1 VSRSAPTTSLPPVL
15 LSAGEAEV
23 TVEPGDGCRVGS
35 LRLGGVELLRTA
47 GDAAAQ
53 PGDVFG
59 YGSFPMVPW
68 AGRVDHGRWR
78 NAQVSHELPIDM
90 PPHAIHGTG
99 VRAVWAG
106 AGAPVVEASAATAA
120 FYYDLAAPWPYAG
133 RVTQLFELTP
143 ESLRTT
149 LSVETAA
156 DSFPAQVGWH
166 PWFRKRLSA
175 DGAVA
180 RLDFAPAWQE
190 ERGPDHLPTGRRIAP
205 LPGPRDDCFGLPDGV
220 AATLVWEGELSLEIT
235 SDCAWLVVFDEQ
247 PDAICVEPQS
257 GPPNGLNTAPR
268 LVTPIEPLEASTTW
282 SWRRPAAPS
291 ADARDL

>member
-1 VSRSAPTTSLPPVL
+1 VPRSAPTPASPVQL
-15 LSAGEAEV
+15 TAGDAEV
-23 TVEPGDGCRVGS
+23 SVLPADGCRVGS
-35 LRLGGVELLRTA
+35 LRLAGTELLRSGQDAEARA
-47 GDAAAQ
+47 G
-53 PGDVFG
+53 GVFAT
-59 YGSFPMVPW
+59 GSFAMVPW
-68 AGRVDHGRWR
+68 AGRVDRGRWR
-78 NAQVSHELPIDM
+78 NGQVDHRLPIDM

-99 VRAVWAG
+99 VRTAWSL
-106 AGAPVVEASAATAA
+106 ASAPTSDTAA
-120 FYYDLAAPWPYAG
+120 FYYDLTDPWPYAG

-166 PWFRKRLSA
+166 PWFRKRLRP
-175 DGAVA
+175 DGPEA

-190 ERGPDHLPTGRRIAP
+190 QRGDDHLPTGRRIDP

-235 SDCAWLVVFDEQ
+235 ADVDWLVVYDEQ
-247 PDAICVEPQS
+247 RDAICVEPQS

-268 LVTPIEPLEASTTW
+268 LVTRVDPLEASTTW
-282 SWRRPAAPS
+282 SWRGPLAGHTSQGGPA
-291 ADARDL
+291 